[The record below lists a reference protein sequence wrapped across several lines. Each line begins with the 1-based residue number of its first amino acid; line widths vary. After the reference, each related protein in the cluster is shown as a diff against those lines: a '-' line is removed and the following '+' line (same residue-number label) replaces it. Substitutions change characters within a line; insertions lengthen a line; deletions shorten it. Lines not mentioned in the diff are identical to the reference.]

1 MLVDQH
7 WEEETLKA
15 ADTSRS
21 CLRFAR
27 LSGAAELPS
36 VDSSVCSRHLLTL
49 SADWWCLVLA
59 HGSLW
64 QFRVHSLPTATF
76 GNFGVFFSWPVH
88 SLFPRGMC
96 FTGSD
101 QSCGLKA
108 ITHC

>member
-1 MLVDQH
+1 MDQH
-7 WEEETLKA
+7 WEEETLKG
-15 ADTSRS
+15 ADSSRS

-27 LSGAAELPS
+27 LSGAPELSS
-36 VDSSVCSRHLLTL
+36 VGSSVCSGHLLTL

-59 HGSLW
+59 HGSLR

-76 GNFGVFFSWPVH
+76 GNFGVFFSWALH
-88 SLFPRGMC
+88 SLFPRGTC

-108 ITHC
+108 ITD